1 MRLQITTRHYDLTP
15 ELRTYAEERIQRLKR
30 YFDQI
35 IDVNL
40 IVGAEKHRQTAEI
53 VLHTTGHDWTGTA
66 ESSDMRTSID
76 DAVAKIEAQLK
87 KHKDR
92 ITDRKGRVPLGE
104 ALAGESDAIHPP
116 GVEIED
122 EE

>member
-40 IVGAEKHRQTAEI
+40 IVGAEKHRQAAEI

-104 ALAGESDAIHPP
+104 ALAGEADAVHPP
-116 GVEIED
+116 GVDIED

>member
-1 MRLQITTRHYDLTP
+1 MRLQITTRHYEMTP
-15 ELRTYAEERIQRLKR
+15 EMRGYAEERIQRLKR

-40 IVGAEKHRQTAEI
+40 VVGSEKHRQTAEI
-53 VLHTTGHDWTGTA
+53 VLHTNGHDWSGTA
-66 ESSDMRTSID
+66 ESADMRTSID
-76 DAVAKIEAQLK
+76 DAVARVEAQLK

-104 ALAGESDAIHPP
+104 ALADEAEAMRPP
-116 GVEIED
+116 RVEIED
-122 EE
+122 ED